1 MAHTQKTGSMTPFV
15 FSKGFKKL
23 GLLYFGFC
31 LLFILIHLMLV
42 SIFSFFHFLLDHEM
56 GMIEN
61 WLSLNGWEIIAI
73 SKLFAFGVMTK
84 LTQVNSY
91 SDTSFSKELWAIEKI
106 PSKKALALIFF
117 LLVMFYSLLS
127 QFGGGIQSNQILD
140 ELFLSSF
147 IGSILFFGIDIVF
160 IMVVISYFQLKL
172 NHPIQLL
179 CVLLILFLISSKIVL
194 PYIGKYSVFLV
205 VHFVSLF
212 YLSRR
217 NNLGDL
223 LVYLAI
229 VVAPLSSFFGIDL
242 IWDNSYSIF
251 TYSKELP
258 VLGVFL
264 IWTVAL
270 GYYHRSKLD

>member
-1 MAHTQKTGSMTPFV
+1 MTPFV
-15 FSKGFKKL
+15 FSKDFKKL
-23 GLLYFGFC
+23 GLIYFGFC
-31 LLFILIHLMLV
+31 LFFILVHLMLV

-56 GMIEN
+56 GTIEN
-61 WLSLNGWEIIAI
+61 WLSLNGWEIIGV
-73 SKLFAFGVMTK
+73 SKLIAFAVMTK
-84 LTQVNSY
+84 LIQVNSY
-91 SDTSFSKELWAIEKI
+91 SDTSFSKELWAMEKV

-140 ELFLSSF
+140 ELFFSSF
-147 IGSILFFGIDIVF
+147 FGSILFFGIDIVF
-160 IMVVISYFQLKL
+160 IMVVISYFKL
-172 NHPIQLL
+172 EIKHPIQLVV
-179 CVLLILFLISSKIVL
+179 VLLLLFLVSSKIIL
-194 PYIGKYSVFLV
+194 PYIGKYAVFLV
-205 VHFVSLF
+205 VHFISLF

-217 NNLGDL
+217 KNLGDL
-223 LVYLAI
+223 LVYLTI
-229 VVAPLSSFFGIDL
+229 VIAPLSSFFGIDL
-242 IWDNSYSIF
+242 IWDNSYSVF